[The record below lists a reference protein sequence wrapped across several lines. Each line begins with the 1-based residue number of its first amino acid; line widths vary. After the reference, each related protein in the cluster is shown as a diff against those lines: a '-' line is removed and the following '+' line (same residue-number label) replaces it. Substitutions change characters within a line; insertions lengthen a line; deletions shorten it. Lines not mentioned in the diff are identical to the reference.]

1 MAIKNYT
8 SDIPIN
14 RIFQRIQDSLAQHG
28 ARQISFDYGDTGK
41 VYGVFFTILLDEKK
55 LQVKLPARVDKA
67 LAVLQKQ
74 YKNGLMRDRKT
85 SAIFRRGNKK
95 EMDEQAY
102 RVAWRNILDWV
113 EAQMALLE
121 IEMARI
127 EEIFLPYMVNSTGET
142 FFERIEQRGFLL
154 EAGEK
159 Q

>member
-1 MAIKNYT
+1 MALCVI
-8 SDIPIN
+8 
-14 RIFQRIQDSLAQHG
+14 
-28 ARQISFDYGDTGK
+28 
-41 VYGVFFTILLDEKK
+41 EK
-55 LQVKLPARVDKA
+55 RV
-67 LAVLQKQ
+67 L
-74 YKNGLMRDRKT
+74 YSGEE
-85 SAIFRRGNKK
+85 IKK
-95 EMDEQAY
+95 EMEEQAY

-121 IEMARI
+121 IEMAKI

>member
-1 MAIKNYT
+1 LK
-8 SDIPIN
+8 
-14 RIFQRIQDSLAQHG
+14 
-28 ARQISFDYGDTGK
+28 
-41 VYGVFFTILLDEKK
+41 EKK

-67 LAVLQKQ
+67 LAVLQTQ
-74 YKNGLMRDRKT
+74 YSQGLMRDSKT
-85 SAIFRRGNKK
+85 RAIFRRGNEK
-95 EMDEQAY
+95 EMNEQAY

-121 IEMARI
+121 IEMAKI

-159 Q
+159 

>member
-28 ARQISFDYGDTGK
+28 ARQISFDYEGDGK
-41 VYGVFFTILLDEKK
+41 VHGVFFTILLDEKK

-67 LAVLQKQ
+67 LIVLQKQ
-74 YKNGLMRDRKT
+74 YSHGLMRDRKT
-85 SAIFRRGNKK
+85 SAIFRRGNKN

-113 EAQMALLE
+113 EAQMAILE
-121 IEMARI
+121 IEMAKI
-127 EEIFLPYMVNSTGET
+127 EEIFLPYMVNSSGET
-142 FFERIEQRGFLL
+142 LFERIEQRGFLL
-154 EAGEK
+154 ESGK
-159 Q
+159 S